1 LLPATDGRS
10 APAASARKVML
21 SVLAGQSTSDPGIEE
36 MINDLIEREVP
47 GVELEWEKVGW
58 GDKFQ
63 SQMHAKFSSG
73 EVPDLMIGKAQ
84 DVATYLPSGNL
95 APIPE
100 ALLARVRDEA
110 LPAVSFG
117 GKAYGIP
124 YNAFYQGVFYNKDIF
139 AKHGLTPPTTR
150 AGLAE
155 AVRKLKAAG
164 VVPFAAQF
172 DESWYAGNVVMQ
184 MAIGEVFSR
193 APDWG
198 DRFRKGEVSFS
209 SSSAYRGCFLA
220 LRDIRDASWPD
231 APVIGAAECDE
242 RFATGKAAMYVSG
255 SWNLQMVNAV
265 NPGLDVGLFPYPNS
279 SGDAKLILEPNM
291 TFMKSSKTEHP
302 AEVDAVLA
310 AVFGSK
316 DLASR
321 IFDFTRTSS
330 LLKEGSE
337 VRLPIQADID
347 RYRREGRVV
356 DATGGNTQLIWSF
369 QENVAAR
376 LDDWLQGKASL
387 ASVLS
392 YADGNRA
399 QSAP

>member
-1 LLPATDGRS
+1 
-10 APAASARKVML
+10 M
-21 SVLAGQSTSDPGIEE
+21 
-36 MINDLIEREVP
+36 
-47 GVELEWEKVGW
+47 GW

-73 EVPDLMIGKAQ
+73 EVPDIMIGKAQ

-95 APIPE
+95 APIPDS
-100 ALLARVRDEA
+100 LMARVRDEA

-139 AKHGLTPPTTR
+139 AKFGLSPPSTR

-155 AVRKLKAAG
+155 TVRKLKAAG
-164 VVPFAAQF
+164 ITPFAAEF

-184 MAIGEVFSR
+184 VAIGEVFSR
-193 APDWG
+193 VPDWG
-198 DRFRKGEVSFS
+198 DRFRAGELSFS
-209 SSSAYRGCFLA
+209 TSPAYRGCFLA

-231 APVIGAAECDE
+231 AYAIGASECDE
-242 RFATGKAAMYVSG
+242 RFAMGKAAMYVSG

-265 NPGLDVGLFPYPNS
+265 NPGMSVGLFPYPNS

-330 LLKEGSE
+330 LLKDGSE
-337 VRLPIQADID
+337 VPLPIQADID
-347 RYRREGRVV
+347 RYRREGRIVA
-356 DATGGNTQLIWSF
+356 ATGGNTQLIWSF
-369 QENVAAR
+369 QENMAVR

-387 ASVLS
+387 ASVLAF
-392 YADGNRA
+392 ADANRA
-399 QSAP
+399 QSSP